1 MYIGHKITIVLSQV
15 LCVCLF
21 QFKIR
26 KEALMGLG
34 QIYKKCTIR
43 EDGNQVDAT
52 RVAWI
57 RNKVLHTYYQNSM
70 DDRSDLHSHL

>member
-1 MYIGHKITIVLSQV
+1 MDFKKQTGIY
-15 LCVCLF
+15 F

-34 QIYKKCTIR
+34 QVYKRCTVR
-43 EDGNQVDAT
+43 EDVDKAEVE

-70 DDRSDLHSHL
+70 EDK